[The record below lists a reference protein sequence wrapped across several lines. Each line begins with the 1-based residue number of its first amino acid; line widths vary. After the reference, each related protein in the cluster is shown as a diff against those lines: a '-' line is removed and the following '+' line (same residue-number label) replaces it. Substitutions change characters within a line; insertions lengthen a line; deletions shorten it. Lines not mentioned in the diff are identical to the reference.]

1 MMGLM
6 DAFKMAWGPTPG
18 WIAKVRESGQP
29 ATALVLRDP
38 AAVAAM
44 KGVGGYRGKDGWIDV
59 DVRVKTATEPPFEAT
74 MKCRLS
80 EAMFGRLSAG
90 MDVSVRYDPTDK
102 GHVVLMDDAN
112 ALLQKRVITP

>member
-1 MMGLM
+1 MGLM

-44 KGVGGYRGKDGWIDV
+44 KGVGGYRGKDGWI
-59 DVRVKTATEPPFEAT
+59 EPPFEAT

-80 EAMFGRLSAG
+80 EAMFGMLAAG
-90 MDVSVRYDPTDK
+90 MDVNVRYDPAAK
-102 GHVVLMDDAN
+102 EHVVLIDDAN
-112 ALLQKRVITP
+112 TLLQKRVITP